1 MKFED
6 FLKLIYEIVS
16 IILNL
21 LWHLAK
27 FLYRLITGWRP
38 EPAEPELNNHYQ
50 AALAPVKRVLSEDG
64 DGYCLNG
71 KYCTSAHTA
80 LQGGIAIGGSG
91 YGKTSCVLQ
100 PTLYNMVDHSVI
112 IHDSSQELA
121 KNTLGFHYLHGFE
134 IKVLNYDKP
143 ERSDGYNPISRVR
156 SITDAQKVSDLL
168 IKNSLGNDTG
178 SGNFWNLQ
186 ASAFLTMLIL
196 LVLKEQRPE
205 VRNLTNTKHLL
216 DSYSSGS
223 LDNLVAKSGDR
234 FILQEY
240 KNFLSYDQ
248 KVISSIV
255 ATCRS
260 ALNLWNS
267 PNIQLLT
274 SFDSID
280 FKAFRKQKT
289 SLYIQNSTLSL
300 PFYSI
305 ITSLFFEQFFAEL
318 MEELPCEDDL
328 NTYFL
333 IDEFSSLYIPS
344 IQLAVSNLRKFKAN
358 CFLVVQSEHQ
368 IKHTYGDNQATS
380 ILQNLYS
387 RVYFPGQDMQTCQ
400 SISNRLGKRE
410 VEIEDEETGKKT
422 KRIRELLTAQEV
434 YELGQNRALVFVGT
448 QAIYTNMYP
457 FYENKRLKQ
466 FSQLPAPEI
475 TSKLPWQTVPLI
487 TL

>member
-1 MKFED
+1 
-6 FLKLIYEIVS
+6 
-16 IILNL
+16 
-21 LWHLAK
+21 
-27 FLYRLITGWRP
+27 
-38 EPAEPELNNHYQ
+38 
-50 AALAPVKRVLSEDG
+50 
-64 DGYCLNG
+64 
-71 KYCTSAHTA
+71 
-80 LQGGIAIGGSG
+80 
-91 YGKTSCVLQ
+91 
-100 PTLYNMVDHSVI
+100 
-112 IHDSSQELA
+112 
-121 KNTLGFHYLHGFE
+121 
-134 IKVLNYDKP
+134 
-143 ERSDGYNPISRVR
+143 
-156 SITDAQKVSDLL
+156 
-168 IKNSLGNDTG
+168 
-178 SGNFWNLQ
+178 
-186 ASAFLTMLIL
+186 MLIL